1 MESSTSSSAIIVL
14 SAETHI
20 HSGVGQSTG
29 ALDLPVARERATHY
43 PFVPGSGIK
52 GAMRVW
58 ASEARVG
65 LNGDI
70 NRLFGPE
77 GQSQSDTG
85 TDAGAG
91 QLLCSDA
98 RLLLLPVRCLS
109 QAYKWVTCPA
119 ILKRFIR
126 DCDRARISS
135 GIAAPKVEQG
145 HYLGKAQG
153 DEWLGLEEREVKH
166 QGDIDLSLIKTLATA
181 TGEDE
186 ATLAARLAIIDDDT
200 FTWFARFALPV
211 MARNALNEDKIVK
224 SGALWYEESLA
235 PETIMYLLLAERKAT
250 AVTTVLSTMNKDGA
264 NYLQVGGNET
274 IGQGWFRM
282 ARFMGA

>member
-1 MESSTSSSAIIVL
+1 MEIATSKSAIIVL

-29 ALDLPVARERATHY
+29 ALDLPVARERTTHY
-43 PFVPGSGIK
+43 PFVPGSGVK

-58 ASEARVG
+58 ASETRVG
-65 LNGDI
+65 LNNEID
-70 NRLFGPE
+70 RLFGPE
-77 GQSQSDTG
+77 GQSQSDSG

-119 ILKRFIR
+119 ILKRFQR
-126 DCDRARISS
+126 DCIRAGMTCSIKIPSVRE
-135 GIAAPKVEQG
+135 GK
-145 HYLGKAQG
+145 YLGKST
-153 DEWLGLEEREVKH
+153 DNKWLALEEREV
-166 QGDIDLSLIKTLATA
+166 QFFGDVDPSVIKTLSIAI
-181 TGEDE
+181 GEDE
-186 ATLAARLAIIDDDT
+186 ATLVERLAVIDDNA

-211 MARNALNEDKIVK
+211 MARNVLEADTKVSKN
-224 SGALWYEESLA
+224 LWYEESLA
-235 PETIMYLLLAERKAT
+235 PESVMYILLAERRSN
-250 AVTTVLSTMNKDGA
+250 AVNSVLCAMENDGA

-274 IGQGWFRM
+274 VGQGWFRM
-282 ARFMGA
+282 TRFMGV